1 MQIDKRNTLQKV
13 RIRGQD
19 KLPHHNGDWKKKVID
34 KNNEKCYFVEVVI
47 QFVHSRVTTEEIE
60 NRICDLN
67 NVGCWKSSAW
77 MAKYTQKYLGCFC
90 CLYGKIFCLEKE
102 TGGEFI
108 YEIYPRYLLSTVDT
122 TVSRLCWG

>member
-1 MQIDKRNTLQKV
+1 MDFKRYMISTKSLLPLKQLMTIIKTKLTGGKIAFTNDYRIIKEKMQIDKRNTLQKV

-19 KLPHHNGDWKKKVID
+19 KLPHHNGDCKNKVID

-67 NVGCWKSSAW
+67 NVGC
-77 MAKYTQKYLGCFC
+77 
-90 CLYGKIFCLEKE
+90 
-102 TGGEFI
+102 
-108 YEIYPRYLLSTVDT
+108 
-122 TVSRLCWG
+122 